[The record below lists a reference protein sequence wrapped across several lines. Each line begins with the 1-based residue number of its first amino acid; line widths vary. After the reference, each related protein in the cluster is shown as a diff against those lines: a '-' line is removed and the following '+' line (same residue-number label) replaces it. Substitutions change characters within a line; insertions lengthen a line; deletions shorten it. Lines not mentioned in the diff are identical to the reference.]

1 MIQEIITNI
10 NELRRPC
17 DAVEMNENITGIV
30 QDLKDTLVSKK
41 GLGLSANQI
50 GINKK
55 ISYIKVP
62 ISISQNKEIQY
73 VEHVLINAR
82 IIEKSKV
89 VQVKGESCLSFS
101 GLKVT
106 TLRYVFIT
114 VEYMDEKMELQT
126 RLFQDLI
133 GLVIQHEVDHQ
144 LGFTLLQRK
153 WVAR

>member
-1 MIQEIITNI
+1 MIKEIITNI
-10 NELRRPC
+10 NELKKPC
-17 DAVEMNENITGIV
+17 AIVELDESVTEII
-30 QDLKDTLVSKK
+30 QDLKDTLASKK

-50 GINKK
+50 GVNKK

-62 ISISQNKEIQY
+62 VSISQNKEIQY

-82 IIEKSKV
+82 IIEKSRV

-101 GLKVT
+101 GLKVN
-106 TLRYVFIT
+106 TLRYAFIT
-114 VEYMDEKMELQT
+114 VEYLDEKMELQT
-126 RLFQDLI
+126 RMFQDLI
-133 GLVIQHEVDHQ
+133 GLVIQHECDHQ